1 MLREATKR
9 SVVLCE
15 ATEGTRHIPRPP
27 AIDLGSDFVTVLS
40 VSPIQD
46 DHDTLERL
54 LGRYNWE
61 IRKANSL
68 ASGVAKLRQN
78 QVPLVIS
85 ERDLWPGTW
94 REVLAEAARSPVPP
108 FLVVTS
114 RFADEHLWAEALNIG
129 AHDVLAKPFDVI
141 EVTRVLSLAWLNWKN
156 LHEMAGTPPTEVMA
170 ATYR

>member
-1 MLREATKR
+1 M
-9 SVVLCE
+9 
-15 ATEGTRHIPRPP
+15 I
-27 AIDLGSDFVTVLS
+27 TVLS

-54 LGRYNWE
+54 LGHYNWE

-68 ASGVAKLRQN
+68 ASGVAELRQN

-94 REVLAEAARSPVPP
+94 REMLAATTRSPGPP

-114 RFADEHLWAEALNIG
+114 RFADESLWAEALNIG
-129 AHDVLAKPFDVI
+129 AYDVLAKPFDAI
-141 EVTRVLSLAWLNWKN
+141 EVRRVISLAWLHWKN
-156 LHEMAGTPPTEVMA
+156 LHETVGAPPEEMMTA
-170 ATYR
+170 AYR